1 MTVLFATN
9 HNVDVSKLIC
19 PACGTVG
26 EVSYIRMIP
35 EDPRDMELFKDD
47 DKHPVGMCMCGA
59 CGSKWIGN
67 SGKFSSSQITSFLY
81 ESFKD
86 AIFIATDDTICD
98 LGTAGEH
105 EVLVQKRARRAV
117 CSLLRYIE
125 ENKLGD
131 YCNDSKALIEELG
144 FDEDGFCGDVDDC
157 TKYYI
162 VQSLMDAVKCDDQ
175 LGDLVELYNFW
186 IKTLRKYR
194 LTGEIAAMNSPLIDF
209 AVMPRID
216 EVSDMIID
224 N

>member
-26 EVSYIRMIP
+26 QISYIRMIP
-35 EDPRDMELFKDD
+35 EDPNDMELFKED
-47 DKHPVGMCMCGA
+47 DKHPVGMCMCRL

-86 AIFIATDDTICD
+86 AIFIAVDDTVCD
-98 LGTAGEH
+98 LGAASEH

-125 ENKLGD
+125 ENTLGD
-131 YCNDSKALIEELG
+131 YWNDSKTLIEELS
-144 FDEDGFCGDVDDC
+144 FDEDGVCGDVDEY

-162 VQSLMDAVKCDDQ
+162 VQSLMDAVKCGDQ

-194 LTGEIAAMNSPLIDF
+194 LTSEIAAMNSPLIDF
-209 AVMPRID
+209 AVTPRID
-216 EVSDMIID
+216 EITDIIID